1 MSNNVDLLSPPLTH
15 GTQLSPSVCTCYR
28 YSEWCSAV
36 SFSSPLFRLVPL
48 RSENQVTFKT
58 SLQLKQVGGAA
69 DDAFYLRRRTYLSQK
84 MYEPVCLVCVS
95 PKKKRREKEIESG
108 QKRLDDTSRPVRFS
122 THTSPLCISDTGRH
136 FSALHTYFYIYL
148 FCMDMYCCMC
158 RVASRRCCVHLF
170 LACGCLCVTVSAA
183 HATSLCLPG
192 LVHCTIF
199 HIPTHI
205 STHAH
210 IHPMSVC

>member
-1 MSNNVDLLSPPLTH
+1 MN
-15 GTQLSPSVCTCYR
+15 
-28 YSEWCSAV
+28 
-36 SFSSPLFRLVPL
+36 LFALFV
-48 RSENQVTFKT
+48 FH
-58 SLQLKQVGGAA
+58 
-69 DDAFYLRRRTYLSQK
+69 QK
-84 MYEPVCLVCVS
+84 
-95 PKKKRREKEIESG
+95 KKKRKRNREWAAATRR
-108 QKRLDDTSRPVRFS
+108 QPPVPSRPVFP
-122 THTSPLCISDTGRH
+122 HTSPQCISDTGRH
-136 FSALHTYFYIYL
+136 FSALHTYFYIHL

-205 STHAH
+205 STHEH
-210 IHPMSVC
+210 IHPMSVCYSSCCNRWQKSSGQLLISQFVFAFNISIQCEREREREREIRKCCLHLSFLYLLRVLFFYISFQ

>member
-1 MSNNVDLLSPPLTH
+1 MN
-15 GTQLSPSVCTCYR
+15 
-28 YSEWCSAV
+28 
-36 SFSSPLFRLVPL
+36 LFALFV
-48 RSENQVTFKT
+48 FH
-58 SLQLKQVGGAA
+58 
-69 DDAFYLRRRTYLSQK
+69 QK
-84 MYEPVCLVCVS
+84 
-95 PKKKRREKEIESG
+95 KKKRKRNREWAAATRR
-108 QKRLDDTSRPVRFS
+108 QPPSRPVRFS
-122 THTSPLCISDTGRH
+122 PTHPHNVLATLDAILALCI
-136 FSALHTYFYIYL
+136 HTFTYVHL

-158 RVASRRCCVHLF
+158 RVASRRFFVHLF

-210 IHPMSVC
+210 IHPMSVCYSSCCNRWQKSSGQLLISQFVFAFNISIQCEREREREKD